1 MPASLSRKSFLTTR
15 KSISHGVT
23 RAIEI
28 AHSSRLSLPLLL
40 ILVLLFS
47 RLSSAQ
53 YAMNTVLYNQTL
65 ATGNLVLTGQVTDN
79 MYLEDIYYPNK
90 YILPTDFYTYK
101 APNRDK
107 EYTQNVIFNPC
118 EGYSHDC
125 CSDTY
130 GTPEYLSVNSDPKSI
145 NYGIRRQRL
154 DDGSTLLQAV
164 SRLPDDQ
171 LYIDDSCQG
180 LNLPPGRTD
189 CYEVRLARKPFPILP
204 RCWNRNE
211 TVIGDGTCRSPS
223 DGSSL
228 NLCIEL
234 GITQTGF
241 IYECGGEFKEDPHCG
256 TFLEIHRPGFADKV
270 SETRLR
276 GLYPSGYRMTVIS
289 TTYKGDPNRTICYDQ
304 IKQGKFEMW
313 WVQRTRHNLVV
324 ERRVPFTVISPECDW
339 DDPNNRYLPYATLYL
354 PDGVTRRARIL
365 AGLDPFDP
373 KNLLFTRKRTEGIPA
388 KPGKGMGS
396 TLEPIIPG
404 VTYDSTAV
412 FSNAS
417 WHNFYTY
424 SYMPDR
430 PDYTIQSGI
439 IQPTELEQV
448 RLERLRTKRGYRRL
462 EEVPDYVLS
471 AMLAEIRAN
480 SNAVDDFINAGN
492 SSNITLSTNATGA

>member
-1 MPASLSRKSFLTTR
+1 
-15 KSISHGVT
+15 
-23 RAIEI
+23 
-28 AHSSRLSLPLLL
+28 
-40 ILVLLFS
+40 
-47 RLSSAQ
+47 
-53 YAMNTVLYNQTL
+53 
-65 ATGNLVLTGQVTDN
+65 
-79 MYLEDIYYPNK
+79 
-90 YILPTDFYTYK
+90 
-101 APNRDK
+101 
-107 EYTQNVIFNPC
+107 
-118 EGYSHDC
+118 
-125 CSDTY
+125 
-130 GTPEYLSVNSDPKSI
+130 
-145 NYGIRRQRL
+145 
-154 DDGSTLLQAV
+154 
-164 SRLPDDQ
+164 
-171 LYIDDSCQG
+171 
-180 LNLPPGRTD
+180 
-189 CYEVRLARKPFPILP
+189 
-204 RCWNRNE
+204 
-211 TVIGDGTCRSPS
+211 
-223 DGSSL
+223 
-228 NLCIEL
+228 
-234 GITQTGF
+234 
-241 IYECGGEFKEDPHCG
+241 
-256 TFLEIHRPGFADKV
+256 
-270 SETRLR
+270 
-276 GLYPSGYRMTVIS
+276 MTVIS

-339 DDPNNRYLPYATLYL
+339 DDPNNRYLPYATLYM